1 MAETTTISD
10 IGRAQGLL
18 RCVDLEYP
26 DGQLLECFLRDS
38 KDPLQTARYILG
50 RCSAEGDS
58 LDLATLLSDWKRLIS
73 LCMYIQPKHLGGVV
87 LMMMSSYVR

>member
-1 MAETTTISD
+1 MAESTTTSD
-10 IGRAQGLL
+10 IGRVLKLL
-18 RCVDLEYP
+18 RGVDLEYP

-58 LDLATLLSDWKRLIS
+58 LNLATLLSDWKRLIS
-73 LCMYIQPKHLGGVV
+73 V
-87 LMMMSSYVR
+87 

>member
-1 MAETTTISD
+1 MADTTTASD
-10 IGRAQGLL
+10 IGTALGLL

-50 RCSAEGDS
+50 RCSADGDG
-58 LDLATLLSDWKRLIS
+58 LNLATLLSDWKRLIS
-73 LCMYIQPKHLGGVV
+73 M
-87 LMMMSSYVR
+87 